1 MRQIALFMKLTAS
14 ITGISDLQTIINVM
28 PLPVFIKSRAHRIVL
43 INDAACEFFGHSRD
57 VMTGFSDYDL
67 FPPEEVEIFHA
78 ADDKVFETGVISEN
92 EEQVTDAAGRPRTV
106 ITRKR
111 RVSLES
117 ADYLV
122 AIITDVTAY
131 REAEAHNYHLA
142 FHDTLTGLP
151 NRALLSERID
161 QALLRRTRTG
171 ERCTLLYV
179 DLDRFKEVNDTYGH
193 QAGDALIQSF
203 ASRIAAVV
211 RATDTVSRLGGDEFA
226 VLLVDRG
233 DPADVDRV
241 CERILE
247 AASEPFD
254 IAGSRVYIGASI
266 GVAETVDDLSNVE
279 IQRRADVAL
288 YQSKREGRNCFR
300 RFTNALDS
308 KIRHLRRLEHDLRE
322 ALATGA
328 QLEVHYQPLFTSSS
342 ETLSGMEA
350 LVRWRHPELGML
362 PPEEF
367 ISVAEETGLIVP
379 LGEWV
384 LKSASAMIGQ
394 WPDLLLAVNCSPV
407 QLRDD
412 GPVDRIL
419 QILDDAG
426 FPTNRL
432 ELEVTE
438 SAILDSNQ
446 RVHDRLKKLRA
457 AGVRIVLDDFGTGYS
472 SLTHLQ
478 KLDVDKVKIDKSFV
492 HDIVSNTESE
502 AIVQAVTYLARV
514 LGIPVTAEGVETK
527 VQHDLLRII
536 GCTEMQGF
544 LYSHP
549 LSAAEAKAFLADK
562 SKWTR
567 VA

>member
-1 MRQIALFMKLTAS
+1 MKLTAS
-14 ITGISDLQTIINVM
+14 IAGISDLQTIINVM
-28 PLPVFIKSRAHRIVL
+28 PLPVFIKNRAHRIVL

-67 FPPEEVEIFHA
+67 FPPEEVELFHA
-78 ADDKVFETGVISEN
+78 ADDMVFETGVISEN

-151 NRALLSERID
+151 NRALLGERID

-171 ERCTLLYV
+171 EHCTLLYV

-254 IAGSRVYIGASI
+254 IEGSRVYIGASI

-394 WPDLLLAVNCSPV
+394 WPELLLAVNCSPV